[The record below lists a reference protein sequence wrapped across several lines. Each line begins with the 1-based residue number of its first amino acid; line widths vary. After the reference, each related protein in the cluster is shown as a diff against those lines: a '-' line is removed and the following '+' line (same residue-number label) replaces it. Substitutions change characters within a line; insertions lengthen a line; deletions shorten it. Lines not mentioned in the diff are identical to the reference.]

1 MPYHEPSL
9 KSKKWACPHCGHTME
24 RIDMGGDVE
33 NLTAGAL
40 GLGTTYC
47 ESCHKP
53 VDYVKVMQG
62 RYDTSFAEGC
72 LQFIGGLIFFAI
84 VAFLIMACSG
94 AFG

>member
-1 MPYHEPSL
+1 M
-9 KSKKWACPHCGHTME
+9 K
-24 RIDMGGDVE
+24 RIDMGEYVE

-62 RYDTSFAEGC
+62 KYDVSAAYGC
-72 LQFIGGLIFFAI
+72 MKTVCALIAL
-84 VAFLIMACSG
+84 VIMATIFMWCMG